1 MSDGEV
7 GGRRRSNLGRGLDAL
22 FGEDEAEYSA
32 PTRDRSPQTVA
43 IDLLEPNPF
52 QPRRRFDDA
61 DLAELTDSI
70 REQGILQ
77 PLLVRPLQEG
87 DGDRFQIVAG
97 ERRWRAAQKAQ
108 LHEVPVFVR
117 PLTDI
122 DTLQVAIVE
131 NVQRADLNA
140 LEEAQGYSRLIEE
153 FGHTQEVVARAVGK
167 SRSHVANTLRLLD
180 LPPAI
185 RTHLEDGRLSAG
197 HGRALLAADDPVA
210 LADKVLSDDL
220 NVRETEALARGDRPV
235 QPKAARG
242 RKASGSGP
250 AQKDPDVQALE
261 QDMSALL
268 GLKVEI
274 KSGGQQAGAI
284 VIHYQKLE
292 QLDDVLHR
300 LSQSGQS

>member
-1 MSDGEV
+1 MSDGEI

-22 FGEDEAEYSA
+22 FGEDEAEFAA
-32 PTRDRSPQTVA
+32 PTRDRSPQTLA
-43 IDLLEPNPF
+43 IDLLDPNPF
-52 QPRRRFDDA
+52 QPRRRFDPA

-77 PLLVRPLQEG
+77 PLLVRPVEG
-87 DGDRFQIVAG
+87 DGGRFQIVAG
-97 ERRWRAAQKAQ
+97 ERRWRAAQQAQ

-117 PLTDI
+117 PLTDT

-131 NVQRADLNA
+131 NVQRSDLNA

-197 HGRALLAADDPVA
+197 HGRALLGADDPVA
-210 LADKVLSDDL
+210 LADTVLSGDL

-235 QPKAARG
+235 QTKAARG
-242 RKASGSGP
+242 RRTSGSGP
-250 AQKDPDVQALE
+250 GQKDPDVQALE

-268 GLKVEI
+268 GLRVEI
-274 KSGGQQAGAI
+274 KSGGQQAGSI

-300 LSQSGQS
+300 LSQSGQP

>member
-1 MSDGEV
+1 MSDGEI

-22 FGEDEAEYSA
+22 FGEEEAAYAA
-32 PTRDRSPQTVA
+32 PARERTPQSVP

-52 QPRRRFDDA
+52 QPRRRFDEA
-61 DLAELTDSI
+61 DLAELTESI

-77 PLLVRPLQEG
+77 PLLVRPVSGEEG
-87 DGDRFQIVAG
+87 RFQIVAG
-97 ERRWRAAQKAQ
+97 ERRWRAAQQAQ
-108 LHEVPVFVR
+108 LHEVPVLVR
-117 PLTDI
+117 PLSDT

-197 HGRALLAADDPVA
+197 HGRALLTADDPVA

-235 QPKAARG
+235 QAKAARG
-242 RKASGSGP
+242 RKTSGAGP
-250 AQKDPDVQALE
+250 AVKDPDVQALE
-261 QDMSALL
+261 QDMSALI
-268 GLKVEI
+268 GLRVEI
-274 KSGGQQAGAI
+274 KSSGQQSGSL

-300 LSQSGQS
+300 LSQSGTT